1 MFGFPFTVFSIKLY
15 LCTPFHFEDQM
26 SFHCVRWRQN
36 NFVQVT
42 QPGLIRLVS
51 HTALHHRSLLPI
63 QSPLEALSAGSV
75 MPSLVNALQSE
86 QPANPL
92 HPISVGM
99 QQNLHACLWHCST
112 SSGPLPLQG
121 LLDLIY
127 SGHSRLNMITN
138 FESSDIKTT
147 SGLID
152 SDLTWAS
159 CPHPQASAS
168 HSLWWQRLLT
178 PWSSVWAALEKGWE
192 EVFAAVYG

>member
-1 MFGFPFTVFSIKLY
+1 MIPVPCIVISSSVDTIPFWWPNEFSL
-15 LCTPFHFEDQM
+15 
-26 SFHCVRWRQN
+26 CVRWRKK
-36 NFVQVT
+36 VQVT
-42 QPGLIRLVS
+42 QPGLIRLAF

-63 QSPLEALSAGSV
+63 HSPLEALSAGSV

-99 QQNLHACLWHCST
+99 QQNLHACFWHCST
-112 SSGPLPLQG
+112 SSGPLLLQG
-121 LLDLIY
+121 LIY
-127 SGHSRLNMITN
+127 SGHSQLNMITN

-168 HSLWWQRLLT
+168 HSL
-178 PWSSVWAALEKGWE
+178 
-192 EVFAAVYG
+192 